1 MTCAHELG
9 QPMPDD
15 EDLLHRRP
23 AQVEVAISEPELLV
37 GLGPVHLERRR
48 GRGVVDDQVLDADLD
63 GTGLEP
69 GVLLAGQAGG
79 DRAFHADHVLVAQLA
94 GAGLELGAGLGLED
108 DLGDAVAVAQVDED
122 QAAEVAPGVHP
133 AVQDDGIS
141 HVVYRQFTAGMRS
154 FVEHDLAIGKQD
166 DSAYVLRSITIPLPD
181 EKRQAIEDSDTIAT
195 PRVRRGHAG
204 RL

>member
-1 MTCAHELG
+1 MLPHELG
-9 QPMPDD
+9 QPVADD

-23 AQVEVAISEPELLV
+23 AQVEVAIGQPELLV

-48 GRGVVDDQVLDADLD
+48 RRGVVDDQLLDPDLD
-63 GTGLEP
+63 GAGLEL

-79 DRAFHADHVLVAQLA
+79 DRPLDADDVLVAQLA

-133 AVQDDGIS
+133 AVQDDRLS
-141 HVVYRQFTAGMRS
+141 
-154 FVEHDLAIGKQD
+154 
-166 DSAYVLRSITIPLPD
+166 
-181 EKRQAIEDSDTIAT
+181 
-195 PRVRRGHAG
+195 RRGRSSIRRRYAFVC
-204 RL
+204 RA